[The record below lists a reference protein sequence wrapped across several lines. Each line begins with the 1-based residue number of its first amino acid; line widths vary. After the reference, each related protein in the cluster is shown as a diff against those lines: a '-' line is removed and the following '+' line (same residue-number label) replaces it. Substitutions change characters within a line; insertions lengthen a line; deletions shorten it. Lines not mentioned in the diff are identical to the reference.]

1 MTLAPPS
8 ADSLGDEEW
17 ARAICMVRARRAAR
31 RGGRGM
37 TLLEI
42 LVVMVIIAGVVVGVI
57 GGTGQLG
64 GARLKHAATAISG
77 AVKVS
82 YTRATAT
89 SKSLRLV
96 FDFEKNAIWLE
107 EGDAPMLVQ
116 AKDLSGSGGADPATD
131 AEKLALAEG
140 ADILQGPKVA
150 RPHFHPIAGI
160 TMTADQ
166 ITADKDGAPEGKGP
180 IKLPRGI
187 TFREIQTGHDDVPRD
202 KGRAYLYFWPGGL
215 TERASIQLRIGDS
228 TDDGDTMTLVLSP
241 LTGKV
246 SVKNGPV
253 ALVIPTDDK
262 AASDREDNG
271 AW

>member
-1 MTLAPPS
+1 MRAVPLTLAHS
-8 ADSLGDEEW
+8 A
-17 ARAICMVRARRAAR
+17 RVRASGPRRAPSVR
-31 RGGRGM
+31 RPGQRGL

-42 LVVMVIIAGVVVGVI
+42 MVVMVIMAVLVVGVL

-64 GARLKHAATAISG
+64 SARLKHAATAISG
-77 AVKVS
+77 AVKVA

-96 FDFEKNAIWLE
+96 FDLDANTMWLE

-116 AKDLSGSGGADPATD
+116 SKDKSGAGGADPATD
-131 AEKLALAEG
+131 AERLAREEG

-150 RPHFHPIAGI
+150 RAHFHPVAGI
-160 TMTADQ
+160 SMTSDQ
-166 ITADKDGAPEGKGP
+166 VTAGKDGAPTGAKGP

-187 TFREIQTGHDDVPRD
+187 TFRQVRTAHDDDVRE
-202 KGRAYLYFWPGGL
+202 KGRAYLYFWPGGR

-228 TDDGDTMTLVLSP
+228 TEDGDTLSLAVSP

-246 SVKNGPV
+246 FIKNGPV
-253 ALVIPTDDK
+253 ALVVPIDDRS
-262 AASDREDNG
+262 ASEREDNG